1 MKLVA
6 VIPTLGRKRQIS
18 RLLSHLERQQRKP
31 DEVIIS
37 APDSTHVEPYR
48 STSFPI
54 SYVFGQRGLSA
65 QRNLALSHALPRSD
79 IVTFFDDDF
88 LPADSYLK
96 IVADCFE
103 AHSDWAVIMG
113 RVVAD
118 GARHAGFTFEQ
129 GLALLRSAEASAP
142 TKLEVT
148 DHIGAYGCNM
158 SMRSRLIG
166 QLRFDERLVLYG
178 WQEDIDFTSQ
188 LRRHGRIV
196 QLSTAIGVHLGLKAG
211 RVSGVRFGYSQIAN
225 PVYLIKKGT
234 VPAIF
239 ALRLIGR
246 NVTANFLRSFWSEP
260 YVDRRGRLKGNLLA
274 AYHLMQGRIEPE
286 YILKI

>member
-6 VIPTLGRKRQIS
+6 VIPTLGRKRQID

-96 IVADCFE
+96 IVAGCFE
-103 AHSDWAVIMG
+103 THSDWAVIMG

-118 GARHAGFTFEQ
+118 GARHAGFAFEQ

-196 QLSTAIGVHLGLKAG
+196 LGLG
-211 RVSGVRFGYSQIAN
+211 RDDDVVRTER
-225 PVYLIKKGT
+225 PVDVLDGD
-234 VPAIF
+234 ASS
-239 ALRLIGR
+239 L
-246 NVTANFLRSFWSEP
+246 
-260 YVDRRGRLKGNLLA
+260 GRLLEGFGALD
-274 AYHLMQGRIEPE
+274 RIFDVADAFLSEVRKHDE
-286 YILKI
+286 YSHDQPPCYASR